1 MRMMQSS
8 AGTLAASEHGRSLHG
23 GAHDFFMGALEWVVL
38 GINAVTV
45 VVLVWGVVCGARK
58 FIAIETK
65 RMSGGDWERERD
77 SIRRLVGFY
86 LLFGLELLIAADVIE
101 TMIRPTLDQLA
112 ILGGVSLIRIITGF
126 ALGREIK
133 ELSEAPTNG

>member
-1 MRMMQSS
+1 MSFTFFAQ
-8 AGTLAASEHGRSLHG
+8 TPLAAAGHAPSLFGRS
-23 GAHDFFMGALEWVVL
+23 HDWFLYVLEWVVL

-58 FIAIETK
+58 FIAIETA
-65 RMSGGDWERERD
+65 RMSGGDWEHERD

-126 ALGREIK
+126 ALRREIK
-133 ELSEAPTNG
+133 ELSETPNHG